1 MIYFVFRKI
10 VCSFRLQQVK
20 LPFLLFKLEAFLNN
34 VNNLFPPDPNLLNV
48 KKKEKKNFM
57 YKIKCYSLKAR
68 RM

>member
-48 KKKEKKNFM
+48 KKKKRKTSC
-57 YKIKCYSLKAR
+57 IKLNAIH
-68 RM
+68 